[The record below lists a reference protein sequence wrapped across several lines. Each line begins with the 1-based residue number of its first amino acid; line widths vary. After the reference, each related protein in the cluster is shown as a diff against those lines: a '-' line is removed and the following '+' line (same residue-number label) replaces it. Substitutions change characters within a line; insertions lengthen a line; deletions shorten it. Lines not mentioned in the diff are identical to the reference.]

1 MSLRA
6 ATFLI
11 VEECVISGSPFSI
24 SWQDSTPI
32 LLKKDKVFMKA
43 YSSIEERIQ
52 ILEDQVAVLNAE
64 IEVLKTPPTSHNERI
79 ILKYIETGST
89 GKTKDFVRKL
99 GIKSARGL
107 FSSGDVTRL
116 IKDGAED
123 ISPALLKIARQL
135 ASGHNKNGP
144 SR

>member
-1 MSLRA
+1 
-6 ATFLI
+6 
-11 VEECVISGSPFSI
+11 
-24 SWQDSTPI
+24 
-32 LLKKDKVFMKA
+32 MKA

-52 ILEDQVAVLNAE
+52 ILEEQVVILNEE
-64 IEVLKTPPTSHNERI
+64 IKVLKTPPASDNEKI

-107 FSSGDVTRL
+107 FSSGDVSRL
-116 IKDGAED
+116 LKEGADD
-123 ISPALLKIARQL
+123 ISPALLAIAVKL
-135 ASGHNKNGP
+135 SSGYNKNGP